1 MCGPCRRARRRGD
14 APDPP
19 ADFWDHQPLAV
30 ALADTDMGQVIREYR
45 RHGDQALPQERIAR
59 WGSVSQGHLSRLET
73 GRAKITDLPR
83 LIAWARALKV
93 PEHLLWF
100 QLPPLR
106 DRTAPKSSGPGR
118 LAPGL
123 IMQRVEP
130 QVAAQIRSL
139 LPGYSATDNLTGP
152 RPLLGAVPTHL
163 AHVERLLPSTSG
175 RVRRDLLQTAARVS
189 EFIGWLFQDAGDLRS
204 ATGYTDRALRYGH
217 ELGDATLVA
226 YALMRHSNIASD
238 GRDGARA
245 LGFASSA
252 LQHWE
257 SLTPGLRALILRQ
270 QASGHTLLQN
280 LSATNEA
287 IDKGL
292 EQAHIASTT
301 DPETPDDLTG
311 YCTPSYL
318 EMEAATCLVRLGR
331 PESAIDALERGL
343 ADWRPEYRRDL
354 GLCLARAATTYAVVG
369 DRSRAHEAAEG
380 ALIIASET
388 KSARTIRELRDAQ
401 RAMMS
406 NGMKDLCLE
415 VGRDVDSIRA
425 GHPDAAEARSGG
437 H

>member
-1 MCGPCRRARRRGD
+1 M
-14 APDPP
+14 
-19 ADFWDHQPLAV
+19 
-30 ALADTDMGQVIREYR
+30 IREYR
-45 RHGDQALPQERIAR
+45 RHPWHGEQALPQERIAR

-106 DRTAPKSSGPGR
+106 DRTAPKPSRHGR
-118 LAPGL
+118 LVPGL
-123 IMQRVEP
+123 IVQRVEP
-130 QVAAQIRSL
+130 QIAIQIREL
-139 LPGYSATDNLTGP
+139 LRGYSATDNLTGP

-163 AHVERLLPSTSG
+163 AHVERLLPNSAG
-175 RVRRDLLQTAARVS
+175 RVRRDLLQAAARVS

-204 ATGYTDRALRYGH
+204 ATSYTDRALRYGH
-217 ELGDATLVA
+217 ELGDLTIVA

-252 LQHWE
+252 LRHWE
-257 SLTPGLRALILRQ
+257 GLTPGLRALILRQ
-270 QASGHTLLQN
+270 QASGHTLLQD
-280 LSATNEA
+280 LSATREA
-287 IDKGL
+287 IDRGL
-292 EQAHIASTT
+292 EQAHIATTT
-301 DPETPDDLTG
+301 DGASTDDLTG

-331 PESAIDALERGL
+331 PESAVDALERGL
-343 ADWRPEYRRDL
+343 ANWRPEFRRDL

-369 DRSRAHEAAEG
+369 DRGRAHEAAEG

-401 RAMMS
+401 RAMAT
-406 NGMKDLCLE
+406 NGMKDLGLD
-415 VGRDVDSIRA
+415 VGRDINSIRV
-425 GHPDAAEARSGG
+425 GRSGAAEARSNVL
-437 H
+437 